1 MMRVLVVRHHDI
13 DSAGFIAEAFEAR
26 GAEPLVHLFPDDGP
40 LPDPAGFDHV
50 VVLGA
55 VSSVNDP
62 DAWIAQELAW
72 LSAADRAGVPVL
84 GICFGAQ
91 ALCAAFGG
99 RVEAMNRLEI
109 GWTVVETTDPEVV
122 PPGPWLEFH
131 NDRCLPP
138 PAATVLASNDV
149 AVQAFRIGRHLAVQ
163 FHPEVDGPQ
172 LKRWLDAHTD
182 SNPAT
187 LGIDP
192 DQFLADTIREEPAA
206 RDRAAHLVTA
216 ALRLAASRPAGPPL
230 SPPVRPT
237 PRPR

>member
-1 MMRVLVVRHHDI
+1 MERVIVVRHHDI
-13 DSAGFIAEAFEAR
+13 DSAGFIADAFEAR
-26 GAEPLVHLFPDDGP
+26 RAELSVHLFPDDGP
-40 LPDPAGFDHV
+40 LPAPGGADRI

-62 DAWIAQELAW
+62 DSWIAEELAW
-72 LSAADRAGVPVL
+72 LRAADQAGVPVF

-99 RVEAMNRLEI
+99 RVQAMARREI
-109 GWTVVETTDPEVV
+109 GWTMVDSLEQDVI

-138 PAATVLASNDV
+138 PAAAVLASNDV
-149 AVQAFRIGRHLAVQ
+149 AVQAFRIGPHLAVQ

-182 SNPAT
+182 SDPVS

-206 RDRAAHLVTA
+206 RDRAARLV
-216 ALRLAASRPAGPPL
+216 AASVLISGRL
-230 SPPVRPT
+230 SG
-237 PRPR
+237 

>member
-1 MMRVLVVRHHDI
+1 MRVLVVRHHDI
-13 DSAGFIAEAFEAR
+13 DSAGFIADAFEAR
-26 GAEPLVHLFPDDGP
+26 GARLAVHLFPDDGP
-40 LPDPAGFDHV
+40 LPALGGVDHV

-62 DAWIAQELAW
+62 DPWITAELAW
-72 LSAADRAGVPVL
+72 LRAADQAGVPVL

-91 ALCAAFGG
+91 ALCAALGG
-99 RVEAMNRLEI
+99 RVEAMKRREI
-109 GWTVVETTDPEVV
+109 GWNVVDSPDHDVI
-122 PPGPWLEFH
+122 PAGPWLEFH

-138 PAATVLASNDV
+138 PAATVLARNDV
-149 AVQAFRIGRHLAVQ
+149 AVQAFRVGRHLAVQ

-182 SNPAT
+182 SDAIS

-206 RDRAAHLVTA
+206 RERAGLLVAA
-216 ALRLAASRPAGPPL
+216 ALMLSR
-230 SPPVRPT
+230 
-237 PRPR
+237 

>member
-1 MMRVLVVRHHDI
+1 MTRVVVIRHHDI

-26 GAEPLVHLFPDDGP
+26 GASLAVHLFPGEARPPALDGV
-40 LPDPAGFDHV
+40 DHV

-55 VSSVNDP
+55 VNSVNDP
-62 DAWIAQELAW
+62 DRWIAEELAW
-72 LSAADRAGVPVL
+72 LRAADAAGVPVL

-91 ALCAAFGG
+91 ALCAALGG
-99 RVEAMNRLEI
+99 RVEAMGRHEI
-109 GWTVVETTDPEVV
+109 GWVLVDSVDHDVIPA
-122 PPGPWLEFH
+122 GPWLEFH

-138 PAATVLASNDV
+138 AAAAVLARNDT

-182 SNPAT
+182 GDGGK

-206 RDRAAHLVTA
+206 RARADRLVAA
-216 ALRLAASRPAGPPL
+216 ALNLADS
-230 SPPVRPT
+230 
-237 PRPR
+237 

>member
-1 MMRVLVVRHHDI
+1 MRVVVIRHHDV
-13 DSAGFIAEAFEAR
+13 DSAGFIAAAFEAR
-26 GAEPLVHLFPDDGP
+26 GAIIHVHLFPDDGP
-40 LPDPAGFDHV
+40 LPVPDGADHV

-62 DAWIAQELAW
+62 EPWIAAELDW
-72 LSAADRAGVPVL
+72 LRAADRAGVPVL

-99 RVEAMNRLEI
+99 RVEAMERKEI
-109 GWTVVETTDPEVV
+109 GWFAVDSVDPEAV
-122 PPGPWLEFH
+122 PAGPWLEFH
-131 NDRCLPP
+131 DDRCLLP
-138 PAATVLASNDV
+138 PAATVLARNEA
-149 AVQAFRIGRHLAVQ
+149 AVQAFRLGRHLAVQ

-182 SNPAT
+182 SDAVT

-206 RDRAAHLVTA
+206 RARAARLVAA
-216 ALRLAASRPAGPPL
+216 ALATAPP
-230 SPPVRPT
+230 PPPSA
-237 PRPR
+237 P

>member
-1 MMRVLVVRHHDI
+1 MRRVVVIRHHDI
-13 DSAGFIAEAFEAR
+13 DSAGFIGDAFEAR
-26 GAEPLVHLFPDDGP
+26 GAELAVHLVPDDGP
-40 LPDPAGFDHV
+40 LPALDGVDHV

-62 DAWIAQELAW
+62 DPWIAAELAW
-72 LSAADRAGVPVL
+72 LRAADQAGVPVL

-99 RVEAMNRLEI
+99 RVEAMERKEI
-109 GWTVVETTDPEVV
+109 GWALVDSPDHDVISA
-122 PPGPWLEFH
+122 GPWLEFH

-138 PAATVLASNDV
+138 PAAAVLARNDV

-182 SNPAT
+182 SDAAT

-206 RDRAAHLVTA
+206 RAR
-216 ALRLAASRPAGPPL
+216 ASRLVAAAVRISGSSGRL
-230 SPPVRPT
+230 SG
-237 PRPR
+237 

>member
-1 MMRVLVVRHHDI
+1 MRRVVVIRHHDI
-13 DSAGFIAEAFEAR
+13 DSAGFVGDAFEAR
-26 GAEPLVHLFPDDGP
+26 GAELAVHLVPDDGP
-40 LPDPAGFDHV
+40 LPALDGVDHV

-62 DAWIAQELAW
+62 DPWIAAELAW
-72 LSAADRAGVPVL
+72 LRRADAAGVPVF

-91 ALCAAFGG
+91 ALCAALGG
-99 RVEAMNRLEI
+99 RVEAMGRTEI
-109 GWTVVETTDPEVV
+109 GWVLVDPVDPGV
-122 PPGPWLEFH
+122 IPAGPWLEFH

-138 PAATVLASNDV
+138 PSATVLARNETG
-149 AVQAFRIGRHLAVQ
+149 VQAFLIGRHLAVQ

-182 SNPAT
+182 QEERA

-206 RDRAAHLVTA
+206 KARADRLVAA
-216 ALRLAASRPAGPPL
+216 ALDLAA
-230 SPPVRPT
+230 T
-237 PRPR
+237 

>member
-1 MMRVLVVRHHDI
+1 MERVIVVRHHDI
-13 DSAGFIAEAFEAR
+13 DSAGFIADAFEAR
-26 GAEPLVHLFPDDGP
+26 GADLSVHLFPDDGP
-40 LPDPAGFDHV
+40 LPAFEGADHI
-50 VVLGA
+50 VVLGS

-62 DAWIAQELAW
+62 DPWIAEELDW
-72 LSAADRAGVPVL
+72 LRAADRAGVPVL

-99 RVEAMNRLEI
+99 RVEAMGFTEL
-109 GWTVVETTDPEVV
+109 GWKVVDSADPGLV
-122 PPGPWLEFH
+122 PAGPWLEFH

-138 PAATVLASNDV
+138 PAATELARNEV
-149 AVQAFRIGRHLAVQ
+149 AVQAFVIGRHLAVQ

-182 SNPAT
+182 SDPAT

-206 RDRAAHLVTA
+206 RERADDLVAA
-216 ALRLAASRPAGPPL
+216 ALLISGSSGRFSG
-230 SPPVRPT
+230 
-237 PRPR
+237 